1 MTELEKGYVAGL
13 IDGEGTI
20 SLQKVH
26 STDKFRAPCIE
37 MTSTTLSILEK
48 MKELAG
54 GSISKQKVYKENWKQ
69 SWHWQTRY
77 NKAIDLLAEIKDYLL
92 EPKKSYRANLIVNE
106 YKNVTPR
113 NGNYN
118 EEKLA
123 AKLDFEERF
132 FKEIIEEN

>member
-20 SLQKVH
+20 TLTKIH
-26 STDKFRAPCIE
+26 STDKFRAPSVE
-37 MTSTTLSILEK
+37 MTSTTYAMLEK
-48 MKELAG
+48 IQVLCG
-54 GSISKQKVYKENWKQ
+54 GNISQQKVYKETYKQ
-69 SWHWQTRY
+69 SWHWQVRY
-77 NKAIDLLAEIKDYLL
+77 DKAINLLAEVKDYLL

-113 NGNYN
+113 NGKYN

-132 FKEIIEEN
+132 FKEI